1 MKNIKNL
8 LAFHIILLVIELPL
22 ACSFWTCMS
31 YVYRCS
37 VSETF
42 DDLGAKIEQVEKSIL
57 ILIGQL
63 QMQCVR
69 TVFPKI
75 ITKNMKS

>member
-1 MKNIKNL
+1 
-8 LAFHIILLVIELPL
+8 
-22 ACSFWTCMS
+22 MS